1 MIDVFE
7 VADIIVEGVKNKY
20 AEDIAIVAYYGSYAK
35 GRANSKSDLDFFYI
49 PDSKKKVDASFQF
62 ILENIG
68 FDFWPISWE
77 RAENIAAFDEDLV
90 DVIADAK
97 ILYGRS
103 DKDLDRFNMLKA
115 KIRTMCKPESKAAMV
130 NKALS
135 RLKDC
140 YTYLYNIQMITSEY
154 DLAATRIEAHKI
166 TTTVLQSLA
175 LLNQTY
181 FSGGW
186 RQITKQLR
194 QLKLK
199 PNSLEQLLDCIL
211 TQMSCHE
218 IRRLCEELV
227 SKTRE
232 ILISEQR
239 TLLQKYEY
247 DDIFKGFYEEAK
259 ATFNKI
265 VTACEGNDYYTAFF
279 ASLRLQNEISN
290 LLARTEDGVNY
301 SDFNVYNEYRK
312 TYESFGLPDLAKI
325 IENGRLDTLR
335 SAVISLDMRI
345 KGILETH
352 GVALNVFHSLE
363 ELRSSVESR

>member
-7 VADIIVEGVKNKY
+7 VAEIIVEGVKKKY
-20 AEDIAIVAYYGSYAK
+20 AEDIAIVAYYGSYAR
-35 GRANSKSDLDFFYI
+35 GMANSKSDLDFFYI

-62 ILENIG
+62 ILEDIG

-90 DVIADAK
+90 DVIADAR

-103 DKDLDRFNMLKA
+103 GKDLDRFNMLKA
-115 KIRTMCKPESKAAMV
+115 KILAMCKPESKAVMV
-130 NKALS
+130 NKALN

-140 YTYLYNIQMITSEY
+140 YMYLYNMQMVTSDN
-154 DLAATRIEAHKI
+154 DLTATRIESYKI

-186 RQITKQLR
+186 RQIIEQLR
-194 QLKLK
+194 ELKLK
-199 PNSLEQLLDCIL
+199 PDSLEQLLDCIL
-211 TQMSCHE
+211 TQMSCRE
-218 IRRLCEELV
+218 IRKSCEELV

-239 TLLQKYEY
+239 GLLQKYEY
-247 DDIFKGFYEEAK
+247 NDVFKGFYEEAK
-259 ATFNKI
+259 ATFSKI
-265 VTACEGNDYYTAFF
+265 VTACEGNDYHTAFF

-290 LLARTEDGVNY
+290 LLAITEDGVNY
-301 SDFNVYNEYRK
+301 SDFNAYNEYRK
-312 TYESFGLPDLAKI
+312 TYESFGLPDLARI
-325 IENGRLDTLR
+325 IENGRLDILR
-335 SAVISLDMRI
+335 SAVINLDTKT

-363 ELRSSVESR
+363 ELRLFVESR